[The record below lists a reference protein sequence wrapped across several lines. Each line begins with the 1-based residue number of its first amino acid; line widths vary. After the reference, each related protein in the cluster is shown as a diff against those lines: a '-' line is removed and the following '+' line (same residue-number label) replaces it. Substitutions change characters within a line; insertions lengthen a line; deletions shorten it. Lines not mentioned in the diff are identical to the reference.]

1 MVYLILAIIF
11 STAIVISFRLFTNF
25 KIDNLSAIAINYL
38 FAAIMSFVIYQ
49 GDVSFTAIPFKPWFP
64 YASVIGFTFILV
76 FMVFALSSQKA
87 GVAVTAV
94 SSKMS
99 VVIPVSFG
107 ILVYAE
113 VINVM
118 KISGIIAS
126 LLAFYLTFKKK
137 GNQRIDKRVLI
148 LPVLLFLGNGA
159 NDTLT
164 KHAQKF
170 HVGDETLLFL
180 GTVFLSSMVIGGVIL
195 LYKVLRKQK
204 SIGYRSVIAGAW
216 LGFLNF
222 FSSYFFLLGMGV
234 YDSSVFFPIF
244 NVSIVSLA
252 ALAGFIFFR
261 ERLSLIN
268 WTGIVLALFA
278 IVLIAVGS

>member
-1 MVYLILAIIF
+1 MVYLILTIVF
-11 STAIVISFRLFTNF
+11 STAIVVSFRLFTNF
-25 KIDNLSAIAINYL
+25 RIDNLPAITTNYL
-38 FAAIMSFVIYQ
+38 IAAIMSFVIYQ
-49 GDVSFTAIPFKPWFP
+49 GDFSFSDIPLKPWFP
-64 YASVIGFTFILV
+64 FASIIGFTFILV
-76 FMVFALSSQKA
+76 FIVFALSSQKA

-113 VINVM
+113 VINPI

-137 GNQRIDKRVLI
+137 DNQRIDKRVLI
-148 LPVLLFLGNGA
+148 LPILLFLGNGA

-170 HVGDETLLFL
+170 HVGDETLMFL
-180 GTVFLSSMVIGGVIL
+180 GTVFLSSMIIGGVLL
-195 LYKVLRKQK
+195 LYKVIKEKK
-204 SIGYRSVIAGAW
+204 SIHYRSFIAGVW

-222 FSSYFFLLGMGV
+222 FSSYFFLLGMGL

-252 ALAGFIFFR
+252 ALSGFFFFR
-261 ERLSLIN
+261 ERLSPIN
-268 WTGIVLALFA
+268 WTGIVLALMA
-278 IVLIAVGS
+278 ILLIAFGS